1 MGKMA
6 TIDTETQNKNISINE
21 IILKL
26 TKKPMDIE
34 DFESIGRYFNALK
47 QANLIDLVGLVHF
60 YDKQMYDFYFI
71 LEDSSTG
78 VAKKVITKKTMVDLI
93 IKYDVIG
100 YIVANDYIKDH
111 PTIIKQ

>member
-1 MGKMA
+1 MA

-34 DFESIGRYFNALK
+34 DFESIGRY
-47 QANLIDLVGLVHF
+47 LVGLGHF
-60 YDKQMYDFYFI
+60 YDKENYDFYFI

-78 VAKKVITKKTMVDLI
+78 VAKKIITKKTMVDLI

-100 YIVANDYIKDH
+100 YIIANDYIKDH
-111 PTIIKQ
+111 PTIIRQ

>member
-47 QANLIDLVGLVHF
+47 QANLIDLVGLGLDTCRCWVHV
-60 YDKQMYDFYFI
+60 YF
-71 LEDSSTG
+71 DSSRVRLVGFVWFTP
-78 VAKKVITKKTMVDLI
+78 
-93 IKYDVIG
+93 
-100 YIVANDYIKDH
+100 NCN
-111 PTIIKQ
+111 PWPWR